1 MILVRK
7 ATEND
12 IEGIIEV
19 CSNGYRVTYKDLL
32 PQKYIEKIISEFY
45 YEDRIR
51 NEIFEI
57 SDSWNGWYV
66 AVENNEVV
74 GAGGGGFISDGVAE
88 IYVLYLNP
96 NRKREGIGSK
106 LLVAITNDQ
115 IKKGAVEQWVSIAKD
130 NQMAIPFYESV
141 GFEYKSE
148 QPSYE
153 LPEEE
158 GFVSLRY
165 KRKLK
170 K

>member
-1 MILVRK
+1 MISVRK
-7 ATEND
+7 ATVND
-12 IEGIIEV
+12 IDGIIKV
-19 CSNGYRVTYKDLL
+19 CSNGYRVTYEDLL

-51 NEIFEI
+51 NEILET

-88 IYVLYLNP
+88 LYVLYLDP
-96 NRKREGIGSK
+96 TRKREGIGSK
-106 LLVAITNDQ
+106 LLIAITKEQ
-115 IKKGAVEQWVSIAKD
+115 IEKGATEQWVSVAKN

-141 GFEYKSE
+141 GFEYISE

>member
-57 SDSWNGWYV
+57 SDSWN
-66 AVENNEVV
+66 
-74 GAGGGGFISDGVAE
+74 AG
-88 IYVLYLNP
+88 
-96 NRKREGIGSK
+96 
-106 LLVAITNDQ
+106 
-115 IKKGAVEQWVSIAKD
+115 
-130 NQMAIPFYESV
+130 M
-141 GFEYKSE
+141 
-148 QPSYE
+148 
-153 LPEEE
+153 
-158 GFVSLRY
+158 
-165 KRKLK
+165 
-170 K
+170 